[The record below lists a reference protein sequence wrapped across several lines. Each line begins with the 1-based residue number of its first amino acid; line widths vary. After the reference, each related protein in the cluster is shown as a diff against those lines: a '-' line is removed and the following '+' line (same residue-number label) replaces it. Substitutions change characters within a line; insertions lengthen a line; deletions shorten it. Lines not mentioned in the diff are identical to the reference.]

1 MKNVAV
7 TIPNLIQGVSQQPD
21 AQRDPSQ
28 GEIQINGVSSIAE
41 GLRKRDSSRTLAKV
55 SSTAFGDAFFHTI
68 LRDQQ
73 EEYLAVITKTA
84 IKVFELDGTE
94 RTVTADTNAYNYL
107 STVTD
112 ARQQIRAVTIA
123 DFTFVTNTL
132 TATAMDAATAPETAR
147 PAAHECLIWVKQ
159 AVYGNEYVVNVNG
172 NQATVQTPVAA
183 VVTSGSTVTENRISS
198 EDIAQNLMTG
208 LTTAGL
214 TGYSMSRS
222 GSVIW
227 IRGANAITV
236 SATDAKANATITAI
250 LDEVQ
255 AFTELPTIAPEGYQV
270 EITGDPGTGFDNF
283 YVAFEPRSGTF
294 GEGAWAETVSPG
306 VEYKADPDTWPHVLI
321 RKTDGNFWFGAAKG
335 QTVANIP
342 DTVPSWGKRVS
353 GDYDTAPDPS
363 FIGYAINDIFIY
375 KNRLGFLADENV
387 VLSRV
392 REFFEFFPET
402 VTTVLDTDPID
413 VVASNN
419 RVSVLRYA
427 VPYQDELILFSSQIQ
442 FRFNAAETVLTPAT
456 AQITVLTQFDVDV
469 SVRPQQAGGGIF
481 FMQSNGQWSQMREF
495 AVRGA
500 GTALTADAAD
510 LTGYVSSYIPDEC
523 FKLTVN
529 DTGNAAFLISSKNN
543 TDTNTDYRK
552 RIYAYKWFLRNQ
564 GGGAERVQNS
574 WSYWEF
580 GADQVLQVVC
590 IREVLYCL
598 MQYGNEVYLEAISV
612 LDRAEEAVFA
622 PYPLLLDRL
631 HGTTTATPAG
641 VRMSKGVYDIQN
653 DETTFTLK
661 YTATNEVQ
669 VWSAYNMTNTGK
681 AGPVLLG
688 STTTGTTVKTRGD
701 WSSED
706 VWAGEKFMFRYR
718 FSRFKLMQDIGGG
731 KAPRNVVRT
740 QVRQAKLGYHETGYF
755 QAKTLPEHR
764 KEGLYVFDGTTI
776 AVRSSSIGNPPSMD
790 SSAPRYYEGVFNV
803 PIMGR
808 GDRVL
813 VELLNNTPHPCKF
826 STVEWIGMVTSRS
839 GAS

>member
-1 MKNVAV
+1 MKNIAF
-7 TIPNLIQGVSQQPD
+7 TIPNLIQGVSLQPD

-28 GEIQINGVSSIAE
+28 GAIQINGVSSIAE

-55 SSTAFGDAFFHTI
+55 SDTPFGDAFFHTI

-73 EEYLAVITKTA
+73 EEYIAVITSNGVQ
-84 IKVFELDGTE
+84 VFDLAGNPVNVVQDSG
-94 RTVTADTNAYNYL
+94 AYSYL
-107 STVTD
+107 SGVTD

-123 DFTFVTNTL
+123 DFTWISNT
-132 TATAMDAATAPETAR
+132 TKATAMDSATAPVSSR
-147 PAAHECLIWVKQ
+147 PPHECLVWIKQ
-159 AVYGNEYVVNVNG
+159 AAYGNEYVLNING
-172 NQATVQTPVAA
+172 FEATVQTPVAP
-183 VVTSGSTVTENRISS
+183 VVSNGTTVTENRISS
-198 EDIAQNLMTG
+198 EEIAEQLITALG
-208 LTTAGL
+208 TAGL
-214 TGYSMSRS
+214 TGYTLEQS

-227 IRGANAITV
+227 VWGTSPITV
-236 SATDAKANATITAI
+236 KATDAKANSTITAI
-250 LDEVQ
+250 LGEVQ
-255 AFTELPTIAPEGYQV
+255 AFIELPTIAPEGYQV
-270 EITGDPGTGFDNF
+270 EITGDPGTAFDNY
-283 YVAFEPRSGTF
+283 YVEFEPRSGTF

-306 VEYKADPDTWPHVLI
+306 VEYKVDPLTMPHVLI
-321 RKTDGNFWFGAAKG
+321 RTNSTPLSFWFGPVNG
-335 QTVANIP
+335 QTVNGIP
-342 DTVPSWGKRVS
+342 DGVPEWGQRTA

-413 VVASNN
+413 VIASNN

-469 SVRPQQAGGGIF
+469 EVRPQQAGGGIF

-529 DTGNAAFLISSKNN
+529 DAGNSAFLISSRYGA
-543 TDTNTDYRK
+543 DGIDYRK
-552 RIYAYKWFLRNQ
+552 RIYTYKWFLRNT
-564 GGGAERVQNS
+564 GSGPERVQNS

-580 GADQVLQVVC
+580 GADEVLQVVC
-590 IREVLYCL
+590 IREILYCL
-598 MQYGNEVYLEAISV
+598 MRYGDKVYLEAISV
-612 LDRAEEAVFA
+612 LDRAEEPSNGLLPV
-622 PYPLLLDRL
+622 LLDRL
-631 HGTTTATPAG
+631 VSSTSATPVAL
-641 VRMSKGVYDIQN
+641 KIAPGVYSEQTR
-653 DETTFTLK
+653 ETTFTLP
-661 YTATNEVQ
+661 YVATNEIQ
-669 VWSAYNMTNTGK
+669 MWSAYNNSGSGK
-681 AGPVLLG
+681 PGPVLLG
-688 STTTGTTVKTRGD
+688 STSSGTTITVRGD
-701 WSSED
+701 WSAAD
-706 VWAGEKFMFRYR
+706 VWAGEKYEFRYR

-740 QVRQAKLGYHETGYF
+740 QIRQAKLGYHETGFF
-755 QAKTLPEHR
+755 QAKTMPEHR
-764 KEGLYVFDGTTI
+764 SPGLYTFDATVL
-776 AVRSSSIGNPPSMD
+776 AVRESKIGDTSPITESQQ
-790 SSAPRYYEGVFNV
+790 RYYEGVFNI

-813 VELLNNTPHPCKF
+813 VELLNDTPHPCKF
-826 STVEWIGMVTSRS
+826 STCEWIGGMTSRS